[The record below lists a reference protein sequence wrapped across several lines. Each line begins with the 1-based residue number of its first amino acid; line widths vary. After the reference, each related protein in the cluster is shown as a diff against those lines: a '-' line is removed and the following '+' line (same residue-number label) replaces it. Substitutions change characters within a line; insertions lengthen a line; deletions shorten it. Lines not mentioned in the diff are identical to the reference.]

1 MKLPAFYVLDCIS
14 KNVYDPYGRT
24 FAPFIAPLF
33 LETYG
38 LVDISTRKKMEEMLL
53 TWRKGSPD
61 ARELFGVSAQVTI
74 ERAIWGGP
82 DSSPV
87 CFGHHLIL
95 NDMLIFAQGTTQAP
109 QLSTGQV
116 LSELEYTLGHRQ
128 RALHS
133 NPYDMKLKGEVE
145 NLLQVSDF
153 HRLCR
158 ISAHPY

>member
-87 CFGHHLIL
+87 CFGHNLNL
-95 NDMLIFAQGTTQAP
+95 NDMLILRT
-109 QLSTGQV
+109 
-116 LSELEYTLGHRQ
+116 GHRSSTSAVNWPGTK
-128 RALHS
+128 RTRVHPWTSSAS
-133 NPYDMKLKGEVE
+133 TP
-145 NLLQVSDF
+145 LQP
-153 HRLCR
+153 L
-158 ISAHPY
+158 